1 MWTILW
7 IYLFIGTIVG
17 LFIETTIRMDGQS
30 VNMSERFWVITV
42 WPLMLSIFLYYF
54 FKHIFF
60 NIDDDDE

>member
-7 IYLFIGTIVG
+7 LYLFIGTIVG
-17 LFIETTIRMDGQS
+17 LFIETTIRMDGES
-30 VNMSERFWVITV
+30 VNMSERFWVITI

-60 NIDDDDE
+60 NIDDDE

>member
-17 LFIETTIRMDGQS
+17 LFIETTIRMDGES
-30 VNMSERFWVITV
+30 VNMSERFWVITI

-60 NIDDDDE
+60 NIDDDE

>member
-7 IYLFIGTIVG
+7 LYLFIGTIVG
-17 LFIETTIRMDGQS
+17 LFLETTIRIEGQS
-30 VNMSERFWVITV
+30 VNMSERFWMITV

-60 NIDDDDE
+60 NMDDDE

>member
-17 LFIETTIRMDGQS
+17 LFLETTIRMDGQS
-30 VNMSERFWVITV
+30 VNMSERFWMITV

>member
-17 LFIETTIRMDGQS
+17 LFIETIIRMDGES
-30 VNMSERFWVITV
+30 INMSERFWVITV

-60 NIDDDDE
+60 NIDDDE

>member
-17 LFIETTIRMDGQS
+17 LFLETTIRMDGQS
-30 VNMSERFWVITV
+30 VNMSERFWIITV

>member
-17 LFIETTIRMDGQS
+17 LFIETTIRMDGES
-30 VNMSERFWVITV
+30 INMSERFWVITI

-60 NIDDDDE
+60 NIDDDE

>member
-17 LFIETTIRMDGQS
+17 LFIETTIRMDGES
-30 VNMSERFWVITV
+30 VNMSERFWVITI
-42 WPLMLSIFLYYF
+42 WPLVLSIFLYYF

-60 NIDDDDE
+60 NIDDDE

>member
-17 LFIETTIRMDGQS
+17 FFIETTIRMDGETVS
-30 VNMSERFWVITV
+30 MSERFWMITV

-54 FKHIFF
+54 FKHMFF

>member
-7 IYLFIGTIVG
+7 LYLFIGTIVG
-17 LFIETTIRMDGQS
+17 LFLETTIRIEGQS
-30 VNMSERFWVITV
+30 VNMSERFWMITV

-60 NIDDDDE
+60 NIDDDE